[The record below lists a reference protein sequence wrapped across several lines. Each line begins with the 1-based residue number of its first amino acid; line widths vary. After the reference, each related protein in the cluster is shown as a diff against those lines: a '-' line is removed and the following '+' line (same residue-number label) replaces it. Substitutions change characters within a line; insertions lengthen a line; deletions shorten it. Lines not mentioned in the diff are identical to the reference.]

1 MNKHISKLFQFS
13 PDEFYGVQS
22 QKKSSNRSFPIN
34 KNNNSFEVSE
44 LGPCM
49 NPDGFVSNI
58 DCPKKD
64 EFSSGPEDLLCNCPN
79 KQFMPKG
86 ICHGREI
93 TLPEPTNEE
102 LLALRAKTNECYLID
117 LVLDKKRWFGV
128 DYSNQYCSYNCFND
142 LSPGTGSTSIAYQEM
157 LSMELAPGAPDPDKH
172 FPYAARKAYSI
183 DLPKS
188 KKTCRVDGFT
198 SGITFPHNPE
208 ILTGLTLTNFK
219 DYMAYSKT
227 NATFWRTPKETPLY
241 RRAQTNLLTY
251 QRVKIVVNGDF
262 SIKPGNLLSLNIPTG
277 ESKTLEFTRFHGQ
290 WMVYAVDRVITSQKH
305 SMILYLMRDGN
316 YISPE
321 TNINPINTNKEPG
334 Y

>member
-1 MNKHISKLFQFS
+1 MKKHISKLFQYS
-13 PDEFYGVQS
+13 LDEYYGVQS
-22 QKKSSNRSFPIN
+22 QKSDSKRLFALNN
-34 KNNNSFEVSE
+34 NNNSFEVSE

-58 DCPKKD
+58 DCPK
-64 EFSSGPEDLLCNCPN
+64 ENLLCNCPN
-79 KQFMPKG
+79 KEFMPKG
-86 ICHGREI
+86 ISNGIEI

-102 LLALRAKTNECYLID
+102 LLALRAKTNECVAISTYLD
-117 LVLDKKRWFGV
+117 RTRWFGV
-128 DYSNQYCSYNCFND
+128 DYSNQYCSYNCFVD
-142 LSPGTGSTSIAYQEM
+142 TSEGTSAVVAYKEIPGMA
-157 LSMELAPGAPDPDKH
+157 LKPGEQNADKS
-172 FPYAARKAYSI
+172 FPYAGRISYSVESPI
-183 DLPKS
+183 P
-188 KKTCRVDGFT
+188 CHIIGMT
-198 SGITFPHNPE
+198 SGITFPNNPE
-208 ILTGLTLTNFK
+208 ILIGKTLSNFK

-251 QRVKIVVNGDF
+251 QRVKITVNGDF

-277 ESKTLEFTRFHGQ
+277 ESRALNETRFHGQ
-290 WMVYAVDRVITSQKH
+290 WMVYAVDRVINTQKH

-321 TNINPINTNKEPG
+321 TNIDPINTNKEPG